1 MSIIGKI
8 RSWLIRRKVKLTKT
22 QETIPPQDYP
32 LAELFVEKLLNHM
45 THDNWLTRGQ
55 GSDGQVH

>member
-8 RSWLIRRKVKLTKT
+8 LIWLIRRKVKLTKT
-22 QETIPPQDYP
+22 QETILPQDYP

-45 THDNWLTRGQ
+45 THGVIGTGTLIQ
-55 GSDGQVH
+55 